1 MCSNA
6 DADIRKI
13 MCVEVLPKVL
23 DSLLWVNSL
32 KVIYAIKPEVI
43 EMYVYD
49 KVAKYHSWIC
59 LDYGINLWFLNCSEG
74 SRNPVIV

>member
-6 DADIRKI
+6 DAEIRKI

-23 DSLLWVNSL
+23 DSLLCVNSL
-32 KVIYAIKPEVI
+32 KVIHAIKPEVI

-49 KVAKYHSWIC
+49 KVAKYHS
-59 LDYGINLWFLNCSEG
+59 
-74 SRNPVIV
+74 